1 MRVEAFYVFRGL
13 GFGVWWFRVIRKPG
27 FLLSLFFKGPLTT
40 VVYRMPKKRHIY
52 IYIYIYTCVCSLTSS
67 FII

>member
-1 MRVEAFYVFRGL
+1 MFRGL

-40 VVYRMPKKRHIY
+40 VVYRMPKKAAY
-52 IYIYIYTCVCSLTSS
+52 IYMFTYTHAFVH
-67 FII
+67 

>member
-1 MRVEAFYVFRGL
+1 MFRGL

-40 VVYRMPKKRHIY
+40 VVYRMPKKAVY
-52 IYIYIYTCVCSLTSS
+52 IYIYMFTYTHS
-67 FII
+67 FVH